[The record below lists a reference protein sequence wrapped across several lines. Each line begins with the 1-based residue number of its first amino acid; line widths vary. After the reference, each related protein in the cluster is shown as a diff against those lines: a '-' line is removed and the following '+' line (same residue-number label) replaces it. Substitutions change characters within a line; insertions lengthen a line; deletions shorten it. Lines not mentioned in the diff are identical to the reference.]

1 MAPSGELQCL
11 AEFLPSLSFE
21 HMWILACSKGL
32 YTICS
37 KFLGHCHLFAVIDH
51 EIKVLHSKP
60 CQQEFTIR
68 GSMTAELH
76 PIPPSIFQKP
86 AVSQKQ
92 WSKIIKSDDDEDC
105 DSQGV
110 GWRTREETR
119 TLKFLP
125 LEWSLGSGSAGGW
138 RDSEAIV
145 TFSLL
150 TAVHLWFAQLGCP
163 SPSYQA
169 AAGPCSQ
176 SGTCMIT
183 NSCQSKMR
191 KNVEEDIV
199 WFSLGVEL
207 VTAVEDKE
215 EWTKRTKWGENNQHR
230 NIMLVLCRKVI
241 PYYPCR
247 CLLLPYCGMWA
258 HTFEGW
264 GPLNTKH
271 MHWPFGCYEI
281 SLELMKRWRQLEV
294 SLWTC
299 RTFRFTLMLPK
310 FWFFMSHESLSQV
323 FMALGLR

>member
-125 LEWSLGSGSAGGW
+125 LEWSLGSRSAGGW
-138 RDSEAIV
+138 EGFWSDC
-145 TFSLL
+145 
-150 TAVHLWFAQLGCP
+150 HLFPFDC
-163 SPSYQA
+163 SPSLVCTA
-169 AAGPCSQ
+169 WLSQ
-176 SGTCMIT
+176 SFLSGSSWALQPIRHLHDY
-183 NSCQSKMR
+183 QQLSK
-191 KNVEEDIV
+191 
-199 WFSLGVEL
+199 
-207 VTAVEDKE
+207 
-215 EWTKRTKWGENNQHR
+215 
-230 NIMLVLCRKVI
+230 
-241 PYYPCR
+241 
-247 CLLLPYCGMWA
+247 
-258 HTFEGW
+258 
-264 GPLNTKH
+264 
-271 MHWPFGCYEI
+271 
-281 SLELMKRWRQLEV
+281 
-294 SLWTC
+294 
-299 RTFRFTLMLPK
+299 
-310 FWFFMSHESLSQV
+310 
-323 FMALGLR
+323 